1 MKKYCLLLL
10 FLPIFSMPF
19 YASAYDGIS
28 KGKITA
34 LRLQSNRVL
43 VSQANAINPAN
54 CENTDYLTL
63 EQGDQVHSKNM
74 YAALLTAY
82 ASGRD
87 VELFLTGCRRDY
99 AEISEVWVK

>member
-1 MKKYCLLLL
+1 VSYVL
-10 FLPIFSMPF
+10 FLFLSIFLIASS
-19 YASAYDGIS
+19 ASAYDGVS

-43 VSQANAINPAN
+43 VSQVNAINPAN
-54 CENTDYLTL
+54 CANASYLSL
-63 EQGDQVHSKNM
+63 EQGDQVYLKNM

-82 ASGRD
+82 ASGRE
-87 VELFLTGCRRDY
+87 VELFLTGCRRGY

>member
-1 MKKYCLLLL
+1 MKKHMILLIGLSLL
-10 FLPIFSMPF
+10 ST
-19 YASAYDGIS
+19 SVVAYDGVS
-28 KGKITA
+28 KGTITA

-43 VSQANAINPAN
+43 VSQVNAINPAN
-54 CENTDYLTL
+54 CGSANYLTL
-63 EQGDQVHSKNM
+63 EQGDQVYLKNM

-87 VELFLTGCRRDY
+87 VELFLTGCRRGY